1 MILLYQLPKTEK
13 GQLVTAFFD
22 RIKKNYVVAQEEQA
36 GLTPAELFGGSTTL
50 KGAERSVSD
59 SAIFFSPEE
68 TEEDARE
75 LLELLSQA
83 GIRFRFQV
91 LVDDVVAQ
99 RPIADILTEQAEHQA
114 LIKTLRNLQDLID
127 RCDNLRQEDYDPD
140 RWSELKFSIADAN
153 DTLDAVF
160 SDNDDIA
167 KVGRAHLEERTEAL
181 RVSLERMLTYK
192 RPE

>member
-1 MILLYQLPKTEK
+1 MILLYQLPQTEK

-22 RIKKNYVVAQEEQA
+22 RIKKPYVVAREEQA
-36 GLTPAELFGGSTTL
+36 GLTPAELFSGSTTL
-50 KGAERSVSD
+50 KGANHSLSD
-59 SAIFFSPEE
+59 SAIFFSAEE
-68 TEEDARE
+68 TEADARE

-91 LVDDVVAQ
+91 LADDATAQ
-99 RPIADILTEQAEHQA
+99 RPIADILAEQAEHQA

-127 RCDNLRQEDYDPD
+127 RCDNLQAEDYDPD
-140 RWSELKFSIADAN
+140 RWSELKFAIADAN

-160 SDNDDIA
+160 SEDDDVA

-181 RVSLERMLTYK
+181 RASLERMLTYK